1 MLILQQFFGVQIP
14 HTFHCCLLY
23 TKFNKSVSKYFDMR
37 LMFESHDKFK
47 DNLHNNSCPQDYTG
61 RKKPTLRHNAL
72 IKEKLV

>member
-61 RKKPTLRHNAL
+61 RQEGTMHPSRKNLFDS
-72 IKEKLV
+72 